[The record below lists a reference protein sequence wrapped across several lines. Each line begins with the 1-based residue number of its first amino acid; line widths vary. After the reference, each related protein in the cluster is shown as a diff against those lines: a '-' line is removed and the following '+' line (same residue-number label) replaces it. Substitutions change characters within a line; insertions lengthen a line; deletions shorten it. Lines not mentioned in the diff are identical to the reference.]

1 MSLID
6 PPDRKLRVIVLMGG
20 SSSEREVSLSTGK
33 QILLNLDRDKYD
45 VVAFDTLRLADG
57 IDGIRDLILADFS
70 PSAMGEGET
79 NEQAS
84 SLADSSETEKNL
96 CKPDIA
102 FVALHGKGG
111 EDGTIQALL
120 EILNIPY
127 TFSGVA
133 TSALAMDKMFSKK
146 IFANSDLPIITGLEL
161 AGIEFEDIVE
171 EDFNKYIAPNVAKI
185 LGFPVFVK
193 PTSGGSTLGCAL
205 VAKRADLFE
214 GVTNA
219 WKFDK
224 TVLIEKYVKGVEIT
238 VGVLGMAGNNL
249 TVLPIVEIVP
259 KGAFYDY
266 ESKYS
271 DGGSQHVIP
280 ARISEELAALANE
293 IAVECHNVLK
303 CSGCSR
309 TDMIVVR
316 DKIHLI
322 ETNTIPGMT
331 PTSLLP
337 QAAAAAG
344 ISFPELLDILIDFA
358 WNAERKRLKRIEK
371 IQKER

>member
-1 MSLID
+1 
-6 PPDRKLRVIVLMGG
+6 MGG

>member
-20 SSSEREVSLSTGK
+20 NSSEREVSLSTGK

-70 PSAMGEGET
+70 SSAMSEGET
-79 NEQAS
+79 NEKAS
-84 SLADSSETEKNL
+84 SLANSSETEKNL

-111 EDGTIQALL
+111 EDGTVQALL

-146 IFANSDLPIITGLEL
+146 IFANSNLPIITGLEL
-161 AGIEFEDIVE
+161 AGIEFDDIDE
-171 EDFNKYIAPNVAKI
+171 EDFNKHIAPNVAKI

-219 WKFDK
+219 WKYDK

-280 ARISEELAALANE
+280 ARISEELTALAQE

>member
-20 SSSEREVSLSTGK
+20 NSSEREVSLSTGK

-70 PSAMGEGET
+70 SSAMSEEET
-79 NEQAS
+79 NGRAAS
-84 SLADSSETEKNL
+84 IAVSSETEKNL

-102 FVALHGKGG
+102 FVALHGKVG

-146 IFANSDLPIITGLEL
+146 IFANSSLPIITGLEL
-161 AGIEFEDIVE
+161 AGVEFDDSDE

-219 WKFDK
+219 WKYDK

-238 VGVLGMAGNNL
+238 VGVLGMAGKDL
-249 TVLPIVEIVP
+249 TVLPIIEIVP

-280 ARISEELAALANE
+280 ARISEELTALAKE

-316 DKIHLI
+316 NKIYLI

>member
-1 MSLID
+1 
-6 PPDRKLRVIVLMGG
+6 MGG
-20 SSSEREVSLSTGK
+20 NSSEREVSLSTGK
-33 QILLNLDRDKYD
+33 QILLNLDREKYD
-45 VVAFDTLRLADG
+45 VASFDTLRLADG
-57 IDGIRDLILADFS
+57 IDGIRDLLLADFPS
-70 PSAMGEGET
+70 SAMSEGET
-79 NEQAS
+79 NDKAS
-84 SLADSSETEKNL
+84 SLAASSEPEKNL

-133 TSALAMDKMFSKK
+133 SSALAMDKMISKK
-146 IFANSDLPIITGLEL
+146 IFSNSDLPIITGLEL
-161 AGIEFEDIVE
+161 AGIEFGDIDE
-171 EDFNKYIAPNVAKI
+171 EDFNKHIAPNVAKI

-193 PTSGGSTLGCAL
+193 PVSGGSTLGCAL
-205 VAKRADLFE
+205 VAKRSDLYD
-214 GVTNA
+214 GVNNA
-219 WKFDK
+219 WKYGT

-238 VGVLGMAGNNL
+238 VGVLGVAGEKL
-249 TVLPIVEIVP
+249 TALPIVEIVP

-271 DGGSQHVIP
+271 EGGSEHVIP
-280 ARISEELAALANE
+280 ARISEELSARATE
-293 IAVECHNVLK
+293 IAIECHNVLK

-337 QAAAAAG
+337 QAAEAAG
-344 ISFPELLDILIDFA
+344 ISFPKLLDMLIDFA
-358 WNAERKRLKRIEK
+358 WNAERKRLKRNEK

>member
-6 PPDRKLRVIVLMGG
+6 PPERKLRVIVLMGG
-20 SSSEREVSLSTGK
+20 NSSEREVSLSTGK
-33 QILLNLDRDKYD
+33 QILLNLDREKYD
-45 VVAFDTLRLADG
+45 VASFDTLRLADG
-57 IDGIRDLILADFS
+57 IDGIRDLLLADFS
-70 PSAMGEGET
+70 SSAMSEGET
-79 NEQAS
+79 NDKAASLAAS
-84 SLADSSETEKNL
+84 SEPEKNL

-133 TSALAMDKMFSKK
+133 SSALAMDKMISKK
-146 IFANSDLPIITGLEL
+146 IFSNSDLPIITGLEL
-161 AGIEFEDIVE
+161 AGIEFGDIDE
-171 EDFNKYIAPNVAKI
+171 EDFNKQIAPNIAKI

-193 PTSGGSTLGCAL
+193 PVSGGSTLGCAL
-205 VAKRADLFE
+205 VAKRSDLFE
-214 GVTNA
+214 GVNNA
-219 WKFDK
+219 WKYGT

-238 VGVLGMAGNNL
+238 VGVLGVSGEKL

-271 DGGSQHVIP
+271 EGGSEHVIP
-280 ARISEELAALANE
+280 ARISEELTARAKE
-293 IAVECHNVLK
+293 IAIECHNVLK

-337 QAAAAAG
+337 QAAEAAG
-344 ISFPELLDILIDFA
+344 ISFPKLLDILIDFA

-371 IQKER
+371 ILKER

>member
-1 MSLID
+1 
-6 PPDRKLRVIVLMGG
+6 MGG
-20 SSSEREVSLSTGK
+20 DSSEREVSLSTGK
-33 QILLNLDRDKYD
+33 QILQSLDREKYD
-45 VVAFDTLRLADG
+45 VVAFDTLRLEEG
-57 IDGIRDLILADFS
+57 IGGIRDLILADFS
-70 PSAMGEGET
+70 SSSMSEGET
-79 NEQAS
+79 DEKAS
-84 SLADSSETEKNL
+84 SLAASSKTEKNL
-96 CKPDIA
+96 SKPDIA

-133 TSALAMDKMFSKK
+133 SSALAMDKMISKK
-146 IFANSDLPIITGLEL
+146 LFSESKLPVIAGLEL
-161 AGIEFEDIVE
+161 SGIDIGDVNE
-171 EDFNKYIAPNVAKI
+171 KTCDTDIAPTVAKL

-193 PTSGGSTLGCAL
+193 PTSGGSTLGCTL
-205 VAKRADLFE
+205 VAKRSDLFN

-219 WKFDK
+219 LKYDK
-224 TVLIEKYVKGVEIT
+224 SVLIEKYVKGVEIT
-238 VGVLGMAGNNL
+238 VGVLGMAEENL
-249 TVLPIVEIVP
+249 TVLPVVEIVP

-280 ARISEELAALANE
+280 ARISEELTSQAKA
-293 IAVECHNVLK
+293 IAVACHNILK

-309 TDMIVVR
+309 TDMIVAR

-337 QAAAAAG
+337 QAAEAAG
-344 ISFPELLDILIDFA
+344 ISFPKLLDMLIDFA
-358 WNAERKRLKRIEK
+358 WNAERKRLKRIEN